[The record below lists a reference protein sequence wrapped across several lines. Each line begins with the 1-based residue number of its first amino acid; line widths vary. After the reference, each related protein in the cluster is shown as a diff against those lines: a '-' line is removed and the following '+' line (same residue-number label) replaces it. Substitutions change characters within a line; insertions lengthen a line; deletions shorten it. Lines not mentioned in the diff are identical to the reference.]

1 MINETYPLALM
12 LYYLE
17 LDFMTPPI
25 FLPRVTIVV
34 WDHIHQIPH
43 SSCCTIFLSIHNWA
57 FSEEPVF
64 LSVCVRKGVF
74 NFIFLLTPGFPV
86 FLQLIHSNSSKSKNR
101 ISYSNIDR
109 LFILPQN
116 IPIFSYL
123 YVLDPVNNT
132 AAWHSLSRFPVSCHL
147 YLIHSLIFSLNATF
161 FSSKISKSL
170 L

>member
-1 MINETYPLALM
+1 M
-12 LYYLE
+12 LCE
-17 LDFMTPPI
+17 II
-25 FLPRVTIVV
+25 FIRYHILPAVLYF
-34 WDHIHQIPH
+34 
-43 SSCCTIFLSIHNWA
+43 SASITA

-116 IPIFSYL
+116 SPIFSYL

-161 FSSKISKSL
+161 FF
-170 L
+170 